1 MNLQIFVTRNSAVGW
16 MPERLRFTVVPQS
29 AVAAV
34 DKDGV
39 VESVTID
46 PLGEEPVRILLTR
59 DLAPEACEKLLTE
72 TAPGI
77 LAKVGASFTAIEV
90 SGPSC
95 PACLPG

>member
-1 MNLQIFVTRNSAVGW
+1 MARKRATDSG
-16 MPERLRFTVVPQS
+16 QS

-77 LAKVGASFTAIEV
+77 LAKVGASFTASMSQSTGALAPIR
-90 SGPSC
+90 SSNATRT
-95 PACLPG
+95 PAPTRLAA